1 MTPKASVNALRQ
13 LPLFERVSLRL
24 LQDLIEFASQEKWWD
39 EPEELDVRA
48 RDAPG
53 VRRLGILQ
61 STQPGGT
68 ISERRFEAR
77 WLQAALS
84 SSFSLARSFAGRHA
98 DIFALLAPGDAEAEE
113 VPPVHWLL
121 LAKDSRFVEPGR
133 RETDIHL

>member
-77 WLQAALS
+77 WLQA
-84 SSFSLARSFAGRHA
+84 
-98 DIFALLAPGDAEAEE
+98 
-113 VPPVHWLL
+113 
-121 LAKDSRFVEPGR
+121 GR
-133 RETDIHL
+133 RPLPFST